1 MPVGNSNLLPI
12 LFLTRIDTVRLQSLA
27 HLCTVREPPLM
38 RSLEPNASLLA
49 RRVVDRSLR
58 GGKGF
63 ISHTPA
69 ARGALRANAAIRAKI
84 LIKEDFS
91 EVRVGSL

>member
-49 RRVVDRSLR
+49 RRVVDRSLS
-58 GGKGF
+58 GKGF